1 MQVSFLRQEDS
12 LEKEMAT
19 HSSILAWRIPWTEE
33 PGGLQSMASQSL
45 TRLSDW
51 AHTRAG
57 PFGWFLPQYFLHLH
71 GLLHALLNSWGSTA
85 GFRTCSAGPWGLP
98 LYSHF
103 VLQTPASWA
112 LQTHLPLLIHGVGQV
127 PPGFFF
133 SVPWLGISLKAVNLG
148 TCRTH
153 LVCYY
158 PFSPNVKCLENCCLI
173 CFVCFIF
180 WLFQAEGHF
189 SFLYS
194 VLARSKISLESQCI
208 IALMNKICWFGILN
222 NKYGRKNK
230 I

>member
-1 MQVSFLRQEDS
+1 MTS
-12 LEKEMAT
+12 LEVLWPGPQPGSPDACGQTELPWRVPCL
-19 HSSILAWRIPWTEE
+19 SAWPSEQGRP
-33 PGGLQSMASQSL
+33 
-45 TRLSDW
+45 
-51 AHTRAG
+51 
-57 PFGWFLPQYFLHLH
+57 
-71 GLLHALLNSWGSTA
+71 
-85 GFRTCSAGPWGLP
+85 
-98 LYSHF
+98 
-103 VLQTPASWA
+103 

-208 IALMNKICWFGILN
+208 IALMNKIC
-222 NKYGRKNK
+222 
-230 I
+230 